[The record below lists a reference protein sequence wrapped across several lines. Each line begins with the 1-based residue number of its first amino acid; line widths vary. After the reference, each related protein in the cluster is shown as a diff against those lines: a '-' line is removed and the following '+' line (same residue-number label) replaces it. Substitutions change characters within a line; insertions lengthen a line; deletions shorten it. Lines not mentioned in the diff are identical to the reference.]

1 MSECDDGKE
10 RVHGSTARADG
21 GRSTIARSE
30 PRHAATVPPVCG
42 AVRRV
47 PPTIT
52 EGTGGIGDPCV
63 SRSPR
68 PGETRESV
76 DARGVRRGDPFSLPG
91 DLGPPRR
98 GATHPVPP
106 PGERAIAG
114 DPERSGGRA
123 AALCRESAEAPGDAD
138 GRLWRW
144 PAGERAVC
152 ADSDRHR
159 QPADADPGASGQGG
173 QGSLRHAEPA
183 AVGDVAG
190 VLAPAATTRTVPLSE
205 SPTGQ
210 SAVADGRLSCGA
222 PGGAPCWWWR
232 SSFDAG
238 QYRID
243 DREDGPVDG
252 DGERFPCVGLFQR
265 RELSLQ
271 ERLRHEVPDAIA

>member
-1 MSECDDGKE
+1 S
-10 RVHGSTARADG
+10 
-21 GRSTIARSE
+21 
-30 PRHAATVPPVCG
+30 
-42 AVRRV
+42 
-47 PPTIT
+47 
-52 EGTGGIGDPCV
+52 
-63 SRSPR
+63 
-68 PGETRESV
+68 
-76 DARGVRRGDPFSLPG
+76 
-91 DLGPPRR
+91 
-98 GATHPVPP
+98 
-106 PGERAIAG
+106 
-114 DPERSGGRA
+114 A
-123 AALCRESAEAPGDAD
+123 AALRDAD
-138 GRLWRW
+138 GRLWGW

-159 QPADADPGASGQGG
+159 QPADADPGASGKGG

-190 VLAPAATTRTVPLSE
+190 VLAPAATTWTVPLSE

-210 SAVADGRLSCGA
+210 SAVAHGSLSCGA
-222 PGGAPCWWWR
+222 PGGAPSWWWR

-271 ERLRHEVPDAIA
+271 ERLRHEVPDAIAQPPIDLVIVALEIDEADGR